1 MSFVFTLGIIE
12 ESLENKEVLETLKI
26 FLFKQ
31 RIQEVST
38 DENPLWHVYEY
49 HVPDNEIEKLLQIF
63 TDKIKQNYYLH
74 SFNDEFLFVV
84 FKDKYFQISRE
95 KDVTWDAMIEYGVSV
110 GVERHYLESVPLS
123 V

>member
-1 MSFVFTLGIIE
+1 MFTLGIIE

-31 RIQEVST
+31 RIQEVPT
-38 DENPLWHVYEY
+38 DENPLWHINEY
-49 HVPDNEIEKLLQIF
+49 HVPDNEIEKFLKIL

-84 FKDKYFQISRE
+84 LKDKYFQISRE